1 LAQLGH
7 PVQKAIQ
14 MNQQTIVEN
23 QSVAQM
29 SPIDPKPIVEHG
41 ESPTSIIL
49 AIAILISILV
59 SGITGLV
66 RVIVVTRSGR

>member
-1 LAQLGH
+1 
-7 PVQKAIQ
+7 

-29 SPIDPKPIVEHG
+29 SPIDPKQIVEHG

-49 AIAILISILV
+49 AIAILISMLIG
-59 SGITGLV
+59 GITGLV
-66 RVIVVTRSGR
+66 RVIMMTRSFC

>member
-1 LAQLGH
+1 
-7 PVQKAIQ
+7 
-14 MNQQTIVEN
+14 MNQQAITKS

-49 AIAILISILV
+49 AIAILLSVFV
-59 SGITGLV
+59 SGLTGL
-66 RVIVVTRSGR
+66 IHIILATRSPR